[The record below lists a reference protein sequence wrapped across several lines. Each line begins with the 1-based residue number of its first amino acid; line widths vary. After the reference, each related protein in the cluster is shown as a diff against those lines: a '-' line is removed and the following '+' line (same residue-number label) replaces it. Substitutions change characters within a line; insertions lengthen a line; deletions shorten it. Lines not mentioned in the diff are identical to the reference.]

1 VVRARIL
8 PRDSD
13 TKLTEILE
21 SVKSRLPK
29 EMEIVNTWE
38 EPIAFGIAAAVID
51 VRMED
56 KEGILDVFE
65 SAVNSADAVSRL
77 EVVAMSRSAVEL
89 R

>member
-1 VVRARIL
+1 M

-13 TKLTEILE
+13 TKLTELLE

-29 EMEIVNTWE
+29 EMEIVNTRE
-38 EPIAFGIAAAVID
+38 EPIAFGIVAAVID

-65 SAVNSADAVSRL
+65 SAVHSADAVSRV
-77 EVVAMSRSAVEL
+77 EVVGMSRSSAEL
-89 R
+89 H